1 MKRTLK
7 DIILEFL
14 AIVEY
19 SDDKEKFIAEFEQL
33 NQVEAFTNVFETLP
47 KDVQEKIKKSKP
59 EEIAQYIPKD
69 AFEKE
74 LIKVSSIAFGEQI
87 KDTLPIL
94 TPAQKEKVVQLVASL
109 QNEQQQDPNNPS
121 E

>member
-7 DIILEFL
+7 DVILEFL
-14 AIVEY
+14 TIVEY

-33 NQVEAFTNVFETLP
+33 NQIEAFTNVFQTLP
-47 KDVQEKIKKSKP
+47 EDVQEKIKKSKP
-59 EEIAQYIPKD
+59 EEIGQYIPKD
-69 AFEKE
+69 AYQQE
-74 LIKVSSIAFGEQI
+74 LIKVTSIAFGEQI

-94 TPAQKEKVVQLVASL
+94 TPAQKEKVIQLVAGL
-109 QNEQQQDPNNPS
+109 QEEEQQTQNNPS